1 MSRLLRGIFCVIETF
16 QKYASEDGNSKA
28 RLTHSELRQLLEGEI
43 GNFLQPHIFH
53 AVERKLN
60 LLDTDRDGTIS
71 FEEFLLAVFSL
82 LNLFYLDTSLLNSE
96 PRLVS
101 KSEKMD
107 GVDLRATTRSS
118 QQEVGVEPTQER
130 LLFAPEIASLAQP
143 SHEDSEAGGH
153 NKMSPWEDIKTQ
165 NLPQEVSEPHDPENQ
180 HPEEDGQETAQDG
193 QEVAQDVPATEYDGV
208 QFQRNMPEEVS
219 QQSHGPTQVVP
230 KEGGRAVRKRSDTK
244 VRDHM
249 AQRPSE
255 GEEQA
260 TEKSKHSV
268 TQDPFPQKEDRVVSE
283 HTDLP
288 LGTAAG
294 KPSQTQKVIVLTD
307 DTRTSETQEPGED
320 AGRTPPRTTNLE
332 DLKGESRTS
341 ETHGFPAQEGKYET
355 QNQSAQCGS
364 ETSTQGKR
372 VEEGKERDRK
382 TGPPTPEAQTQD
394 EKCQEFGGPW
404 KEPGTQGL
412 SSEEGNQNL
421 PEIKE
426 ESISGTKTRHSEDDA
441 AEAFFI
447 NKNRPATEET
457 LGTKGRSQE
466 LARLENRSQGK
477 NRRATETPD
486 KPVRKEGHSEGNDP
500 EVSVTQ
506 SDLAPEVGSNSSDS
520 GEPQVPGGLQSQ
532 VDTPGDS
539 KQGSDNNKP
548 DPQKQGAPGK
558 SLRVQKAIVLSIQE
572 DRQFREEQQQPARE
586 KQDTLGAAVQPRE
599 GQEVQESTAGGESRK
614 SPETEGSGAQ

>member
-1 MSRLLRGIFCVIETF
+1 MFDLCVYI
-16 QKYASEDGNSKA
+16 
-28 RLTHSELRQLLEGEI
+28 
-43 GNFLQPHIFH
+43 QPHIFH
-53 AVERKLN
+53 AVERRLN
-60 LLDTDRDGTIS
+60 LLDTDRDGTIR
-71 FEEFLLAVFSL
+71 FEEFLLAIFSL

-96 PRLVS
+96 PILVS

-107 GVDLRATTRSS
+107 GVDLGATTRSS
-118 QQEVGVEPTQER
+118 QQVVGVEPTQER
-130 LLFAPEIASLAQP
+130 LLFASEMASSAQP
-143 SHEDSEAGGH
+143 SHEDGEAGGH

-180 HPEEDGQETAQDG
+180 HPEEDSQEIAQDG

-208 QFQRNMPEEVS
+208 QFQRNMPGEVS
-219 QQSHGPTQVVP
+219 KQSHSLTQVIP
-230 KEGGRAVRKRSDTK
+230 KEGGREVRKQSDTK

-260 TEKSKHSV
+260 TEKSKYSI
-268 TQDPFPQKEDRVVSE
+268 TQDSFPQKEDRVVSE

-288 LGTAAG
+288 LEAAAG
-294 KPSQTQKVIVLTD
+294 KPSQTQKVIELTD
-307 DTRTSETQEPGED
+307 DTRISETQEPGKD

-341 ETHGFPAQEGKYET
+341 ETYGFPAQEGKYET

-372 VEEGKERDRK
+372 EEEGNECDRK

-394 EKCQEFGGPW
+394 EKCQEFSGPW
-404 KEPGTQGL
+404 REPGTQGL

-426 ESISGTKTRHSEDDA
+426 ESVSRTEARHSEDDA
-441 AEAFFI
+441 AEAFLI
-447 NKNRPATEET
+447 NKSSPATEET

-466 LARLENRSQGK
+466 LAWLENRSQGK
-477 NRRATETPD
+477 NHRATGTHD
-486 KPVRKEGHSEGNDP
+486 KPVRKEDHSEGDDP

-506 SDLAPEVGSNSSDS
+506 SDLAPDVGGNSSDS

-558 SLRVQKAIVLSIQE
+558 SLRVKKAVVLSVQE
-572 DRQFREEQQQPARE
+572 DRQFREKQEQPARE

-599 GQEVQESTAGGESRK
+599 RQEVQETTAGGENRK
-614 SPETEGSGAQ
+614 SPEAEGSGAQ